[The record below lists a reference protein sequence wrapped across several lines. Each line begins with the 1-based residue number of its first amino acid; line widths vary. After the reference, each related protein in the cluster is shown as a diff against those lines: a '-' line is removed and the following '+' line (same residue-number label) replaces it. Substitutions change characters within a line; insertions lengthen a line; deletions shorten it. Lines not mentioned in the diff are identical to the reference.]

1 MIGVHSTHG
10 VNRCGYLICRYLIE
24 KLNWPA
30 QKAIDEFNKSRGHQI
45 EHKNYIDD
53 LIAANWNDPPKKEK
67 PEVENTSEGKVIRSV
82 SLNVPQDSVE
92 KPPSTGDFEKMK
104 ARRQSA
110 YPRMDAVEDSTKQ
123 KSLSGTPSPRVL
135 RSTSTVAEIEKER
148 SPKLTGTV
156 SRSGSGAGSGS
167 KKTLQVPGQ
176 QSFDE
181 EVEIR
186 KERKDSVPKLKLK
199 IPLKTQTSVEFPRGS
214 LSPGIS
220 SSVPKGNNMLTLPTE
235 ISPKESPSGSKSK
248 LSSTESKVNK
258 KDSLES
264 PRGSLSPGVSSS
276 VPKGNNMLIVPTIS
290 PKESPA
296 GSKNKLTVPTEIS
309 PKESPS
315 GSKSKLPS
323 TEISSKDSPSGSKS
337 KLNKKDSL
345 EEKEKRGSKVSRSK
359 SSVEKLDKTDKTQT
373 SLPLGDSKTY
383 ESPLTTALKSDPKKY
398 TSRKK
403 TAPL

>member
-1 MIGVHSTHG
+1 MV
-10 VNRCGYLICRYLIE
+10 
-24 KLNWPA
+24 
-30 QKAIDEFNKSRGHQI
+30 
-45 EHKNYIDD
+45 
-53 LIAANWNDPPKKEK
+53 
-67 PEVENTSEGKVIRSV
+67 RSV

-92 KPPSTGDFEKMK
+92 KPPATGDFEKMK
-104 ARRQSA
+104 GRRHSA
-110 YPRMDAVEDSTKQ
+110 YPRQDAVEDSTKQ
-123 KSLSGTPSPRVL
+123 KSGTPSPRPL
-135 RSTSTVAEIEKER
+135 RSASTVAEIEKDR

-176 QSFDE
+176 KSFDE
-181 EVEIR
+181 EVEDEKIS
-186 KERKDSVPKLKLK
+186 KKSKDRKDSGTKLKLK
-199 IPLKTQTSVEFPRGS
+199 IPLKTQTSVTESPRGS

-248 LSSTESKVNK
+248 LSSTEISPAKDSPSGSKSKVNK

-276 VPKGNNMLIVPTIS
+276 VPKGNNMLIVPKEIS

-296 GSKNKLTVPTEIS
+296 GSKSRLTVPTEIS
-309 PKESPS
+309 PKE
-315 GSKSKLPS
+315 
-323 TEISSKDSPSGSKS
+323 SPSGSKS

-359 SSVEKLDKTDKTQT
+359 SSVEKLDKAAKTQT

-383 ESPLTTALKSDPKKY
+383 ESPLTTALKSEALKSDPKKY

>member
-176 QSFDE
+176 KSFDE

-220 SSVPKGNNMLTLPTE
+220 SSVPKGNNMLTL
-235 ISPKESPSGSKSK
+235 
-248 LSSTESKVNK
+248 
-258 KDSLES
+258 
-264 PRGSLSPGVSSS
+264 
-276 VPKGNNMLIVPTIS
+276 
-290 PKESPA
+290 
-296 GSKNKLTVPTEIS
+296 PTEIS

>member
-1 MIGVHSTHG
+1 M
-10 VNRCGYLICRYLIE
+10 
-24 KLNWPA
+24 
-30 QKAIDEFNKSRGHQI
+30 
-45 EHKNYIDD
+45 
-53 LIAANWNDPPKKEK
+53 
-67 PEVENTSEGKVIRSV
+67 
-82 SLNVPQDSVE
+82 E

-123 KSLSGTPSPRVL
+123 KSGTPSPRVL
-135 RSTSTVAEIEKER
+135 RSTSTVAEIEKDR

-176 QSFDE
+176 KSFDE
-181 EVEIR
+181 EVEDEKISKKS
-186 KERKDSVPKLKLK
+186 KESSSRKDSGTKLKLK

-214 LSPGIS
+214 ISPGIS
-220 SSVPKGNNMLTLPTE
+220 SSVPKGNDMLTLPTE

-248 LSSTESKVNK
+248 LSSTEISPSKDSPSGSKSKVNK

-276 VPKGNNMLIVPTIS
+276 VPKGNNMLIVPKEIS

-296 GSKNKLTVPTEIS
+296 GSKSRLTVPTEIS
-309 PKESPS
+309 PKE
-315 GSKSKLPS
+315 
-323 TEISSKDSPSGSKS
+323 SPSGSKS

-359 SSVEKLDKTDKTQT
+359 SSVEKLDKTAKTPT

-383 ESPLTTALKSDPKKY
+383 ESPLTTALKSEALKSDPKKY

-403 TAPL
+403 TAPI